1 MPVLVFRFTAD
12 SRPSGGWC
20 QVGSSVPMPDSY
32 RNFAS
37 IFLALS
43 QHLSGDVLAPSLKT
57 ALSLQQ
63 GRGVAD
69 KNGKAAGGLPPRHG
83 WAATRPDAETSKRL
97 TGEVV
102 AWLNH
107 PR

>member
-1 MPVLVFRFTAD
+1 
-12 SRPSGGWC
+12 
-20 QVGSSVPMPDSY
+20 MPDYY

-43 QHLSGDVLAPSLKT
+43 QHFSGDILASSLKI

-69 KNGKAAGGLPPRHG
+69 KTGKAAGGLFCPHG
-83 WAATRPDAETSKRL
+83 
-97 TGEVV
+97 
-102 AWLNH
+102 
-107 PR
+107 